1 MVEIKHLYTGSKH
14 TVVSF
19 SSIGNTVQGVNAEFY
34 NLKNNGY
41 NVIWVMD
48 HTCSYFSNIN
58 PDDVIRQI
66 KTEKVYTIGSS
77 MGGFN
82 AILFANMYKVD
93 KVLAFAPQYSMEPT
107 VVPWEDRWRKQI
119 TWKKFKYPRLTF
131 NNWTTYN
138 VITGHKGA
146 DRRHT
151 DMFPSKKNINIQ
163 TVYGNHMVAEN
174 FKKTGN
180 LYTLINDCFLND
192 IQITEEYLQ
201 SLL

>member
-41 NVIWVMD
+41 NVIWVID
-48 HTCSYFSNIN
+48 KTNSYFSNIN
-58 PDDVIRQI
+58 QDDIIRHI
-66 KTEKVYTIGSS
+66 KTDKVYTIGSS

-107 VVPWEDRWRKQI
+107 IVPWEDRWRKQVSRA
-119 TWKKFKYPRLTF
+119 KFKYPKLTF
-131 NNWTTYN
+131 NSWTDYT
-138 VITGHKGA
+138 IIRGHKGA
-146 DRRHT
+146 DKRHT
-151 DMFPSKKNINIQ
+151 DMFPKKKNINIQ
-163 TVYGNHMVAEN
+163 QVYGNHMVAEN
-174 FKKTGN
+174 FKKSGT
-180 LYTLINDCFLND
+180 LYTLINDYFLND
-192 IQITEEYLQ
+192 VDVTKDYLEG
-201 SLL
+201 L